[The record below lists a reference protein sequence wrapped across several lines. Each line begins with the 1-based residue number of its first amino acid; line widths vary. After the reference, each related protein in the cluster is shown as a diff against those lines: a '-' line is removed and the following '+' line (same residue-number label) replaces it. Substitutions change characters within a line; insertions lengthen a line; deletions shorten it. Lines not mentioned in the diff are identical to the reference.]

1 MRWIR
6 PISAQLEDPPELLG
20 SKAHGLVALH
30 RLGLPVPDAFVV
42 TTEACREFLRAG
54 RLPDGLMEEVA
65 TAVAGLES
73 ATGRTFGGSTAP
85 LAVSVRSGAA
95 TSMPGMMSTILNLGL
110 TTATTAALAR
120 EMGHPGSRTPPGSSS

>member
-1 MRWIR
+1 MTWIR

-42 TTEACREFLRAG
+42 TTEACREFLSAG

-73 ATGRTFGGSTAP
+73 ATGRTSEDRRRRWP
-85 LAVSVRSGAA
+85 CPSG
-95 TSMPGMMSTILNLGL
+95 PGPP
-110 TTATTAALAR
+110 R
-120 EMGHPGSRTPPGSSS
+120 RCPG